1 MFCELMLAAL
11 LAITIG
17 SKIKEEA
24 QDPVVYDIFEQSR
37 NLIIEGPIPADK
49 EALVSRINSL
59 KYLIDDYDHK
69 LQYYW
74 DAIVMPRIKEDY
86 LSKEGEDNLNFYV
99 KCRRGLN
106 RARYRL
112 IILNKE
118 LEKHEKPYTTICG
131 GAPSSDSA
139 DISCVGE

>member
-11 LAITIG
+11 LALTIG

-24 QDPVVYDIFEQSR
+24 QDPIVYDIFEQSR

-49 EALVSRINSL
+49 ETLVSRINSL

-99 KCRRGLN
+99 KCRR
-106 RARYRL
+106 
-112 IILNKE
+112 
-118 LEKHEKPYTTICG
+118 
-131 GAPSSDSA
+131 
-139 DISCVGE
+139 